1 MIQQAKDKK
10 KRTKDKKPR
19 AKAKL
24 ALKFQPQPHWVE
36 AFMVLLLA
44 KTGGAASLHIDL
56 LEKYGEI
63 KGDNPTKIAYNE
75 QTKIVTISLPEV
87 EEPEIIVPKMRLIV

>member
-1 MIQQAKDKK
+1 MVQQAKDKRRK
-10 KRTKDKKPR
+10 KDRKRLAKGKK
-19 AKAKL
+19 
-24 ALKFQPQPHWVE
+24 KFQPQPHWVE